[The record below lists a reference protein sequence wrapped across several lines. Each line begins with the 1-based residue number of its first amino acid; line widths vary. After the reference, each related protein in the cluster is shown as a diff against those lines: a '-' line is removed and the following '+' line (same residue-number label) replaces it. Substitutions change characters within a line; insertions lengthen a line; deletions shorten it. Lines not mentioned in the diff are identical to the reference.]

1 MPAETNAPVCTCQWV
16 AIGRGRL
23 TLWHRPGARAVAAL
37 KSFGCD
43 CVLTLLSAREHA
55 ADIGQ
60 WVEEAGIEWLWLP
73 LENGQ
78 PPQGAA
84 AASILAALPR
94 LSQMLEDGRSIF
106 IHCAAGIHRTGMV
119 AYALLRWRGF
129 DEDAALALI
138 TQMRAHTGAGLQ
150 KKQINWGN
158 RAIPPGDLLRCNDYE
173 ASRLRLDPG
182 AGGHLQSPGG

>member
-1 MPAETNAPVCTCQWV
+1 MMTEETKAFVFTCQWV
-16 AIGRGRL
+16 GIGRGRL

-43 CVLTLLSAREHA
+43 CVLTLLAAREHA

-60 WVEEAGIEWLWLP
+60 WVGEAGIEWLWLP
-73 LENGQ
+73 LENGK
-78 PPQGAA
+78 PPQGEA

-94 LSQMLEDGRSIF
+94 LSQMLDDGRSLF

-119 AYALLRWRGF
+119 AYALLRWRGY

-150 KKQINWGN
+150 RKQINWGN
-158 RAIPPGDLLRCNDYE
+158 MAVRRE
-173 ASRLRLDPG
+173 
-182 AGGHLQSPGG
+182 

>member
-1 MPAETNAPVCTCQWV
+1 MMTEETKAFVFTCEWV
-16 AIGRGRL
+16 GIGRGRL

-43 CVLTLLSAREHA
+43 CVLTLLAAREHA
-55 ADIGQ
+55 AVIGQ
-60 WVEEAGIEWLWLP
+60 WVGEAGIEWLWLP
-73 LENGQ
+73 LENGK

-94 LSQMLEDGRSIF
+94 LSQMLDDGRSLF
-106 IHCAAGIHRTGMV
+106 IHCAAGIHRTSMV

-150 KKQINWGN
+150 RKQINWGN
-158 RAIPPGDLLRCNDYE
+158 TAVRALTGHANECYTPRGAAAIPNGRGG
-173 ASRLRLDPG
+173 SR
-182 AGGHLQSPGG
+182 